1 MCCYFFISAR
11 YYNFAS
17 MKKTK
22 NNKSETQGYSLEDL
36 CLRARY
42 ASRLSDDTL
51 LEKYDAELGMFFSE
65 SFSKND
71 SASATDPKQRA
82 VNNNNNKV

>member
-1 MCCYFFISAR
+1 MSAR
-11 YYNFAS
+11 YYNFAA

-22 NNKSETQGYSLEDL
+22 KNKTETQGYSLEDL

-42 ASRLSDDTL
+42 ASRLSDDSL

-65 SFSKND
+65 SFSNND
-71 SASATDPKQRA
+71 SASATDSQHQTVHKGGL
-82 VNNNNNKV
+82 